1 MKFAAKVLVLTLAA
15 GLAAAGCGKKSAA
28 QPDAT
33 PELVDA
39 TPYVPNVAPGTMIQT
54 RITGAVH
61 AFHEANRRWPSDF
74 SELVKAKLL
83 DKVPTPPAG
92 KKFVFDS
99 KSLQVL
105 VLPE

>member
-1 MKFAAKVLVLTLAA
+1 MRMAAKLLVLILASA
-15 GLAAAGCGKKSAA
+15 LVVAGCGRKSA
-28 QPDAT
+28 QSDAT

-39 TPYVPNVAPGTMIQT
+39 VPLIPDVAPGTMIQT

-74 SELVKAKLL
+74 SELVQAKLL
-83 DKVPTPPAG
+83 DKVPTPPPG
-92 KKFVFDS
+92 KKFVFDR